1 MKQKNKKLAKVY
13 HYDLY
18 GKRDDKYK
26 FLDDKSVN
34 TIEWNELEYKEPYYF
49 FAPKDFEANDTY
61 KKMISLKSL
70 YTYFGSAL
78 NSERNDICVNFSKS
92 NSEKVISDFKNLD
105 YESLEEKYKTRD
117 SRDWKL
123 DYAINDIKINYD
135 KGSHRK
141 LSYKPF
147 DTRWIFYTGKSRGFI
162 GTPSIGSMR
171 HMLEVNLAL
180 IVSKQSQKDDFKHVF
195 TSTYLIDRSLTGN
208 AGAFGA
214 GYVFPLYLYPE
225 AGEQATLDQSS
236 ELTTPSFGHPS
247 RGEELGRKPN
257 FDMKLVGEIAKGLG
271 LEFRDVAPWDS
282 TTPSF
287 GHPSKGGECR
297 EKESED
303 SPPVGGV
310 GCEASRGGSNE
321 YFTPIDLLDYI
332 YAVLHSPTYREK
344 YKEFLKIDFPRVPY
358 PKDKKKFWALVDLGS
373 QIRQLHLLETA
384 DKYITSYPNDGSNI
398 VERKMTKNSIGYE
411 QTGDGIGRVWINDE
425 QYFDGVPEVAWEF
438 YIGGYQPAQ
447 KWLKDRVGREL
458 NFEDINHY
466 QKIIV
471 ALKETD
477 RLMKEIDSIGV
488 E

>member
-1 MKQKNKKLAKVY
+1 MKKNKKLAKVY

-18 GKRDDKYK
+18 GKRDEKYK
-26 FLDDKSVN
+26 FLDEKSVN
-34 TIEWNELEYKEPYYF
+34 NIEWNELEYNEPYYF
-49 FAPKDFEANDTY
+49 FVSKDFEDIKSYNSGFNVSEIFNDYNSGIQT
-61 KKMISLKSL
+61 KNDSITVHFNESSLNKII
-70 YTYFGSAL
+70 
-78 NSERNDICVNFSKS
+78 NDFS
-92 NSEKVISDFKNLD
+92 NLSV
-105 YESLEEKYKTRD
+105 EELKEKYLIKDGVWKTVEA
-117 SRDWKL
+117 KK
-123 DYAINDIKINYD
+123 DILEK
-135 KGSHRK
+135 
-141 LSYKPF
+141 SYKMTKVLYKLF
-147 DTRWIFYTGKSRGFI
+147 DYRYTILTRRSGGFI
-162 GTPSIGSMR
+162 GRPRGKVMLDMTNSNIGLCLMR
-171 HMLEVNLAL
+171 TTVDSKTYSNIFLSEIPIDLNLYGFQTF
-180 IVSKQSQKDDFKHVF
+180 I
-195 TSTYLIDRSLTGN
+195 
-208 AGAFGA
+208 
-214 GYVFPLYLYPE
+214 FPLYLYPE

-236 ELTTPSFGHPS
+236 SEPTTPSFGHPS
-247 RGEELGRKPN
+247 R
-257 FDMKLVGEIAKGLG
+257 
-271 LEFRDVAPWDS
+271 
-282 TTPSF
+282 
-287 GHPSKGGECR
+287 GGECR

-310 GCEASRGGSNE
+310 GYEASRGGSNE

-358 PKDKKKFWALVDLGS
+358 PKDKKKFWQLVDLGS

-384 DKYITSYPNDGSNI
+384 DKYITSYPNDGTNI

-411 QTGDGIGRVWINDE
+411 QTGDGVGRVWINDE

-471 ALKETD
+471 ALTETD
-477 RLMKEIDSIGV
+477 RLMKEVDKVGV

>member
-1 MKQKNKKLAKVY
+1 MKKNKKLAQVY

-18 GKRDDKYK
+18 GKRDEKYK
-26 FLDDKSVN
+26 FLDEKSVN
-34 TIEWNELEYKEPYYF
+34 TIEWNELDIREPDYF
-49 FAPKDFEANDTY
+49 FVNKNYDVFEQYNIGFS
-61 KKMISLKSL
+61 ISDLIRSIA
-70 YTYFGSAL
+70 TGIQ
-78 NSERNDICVNFSKS
+78 SERDVLVYSVNEINLNKI
-92 NSEKVISDFKNLD
+92 ISDISNYNIDEFRELYK
-105 YESLEEKYKTRD
+105 LEKD
-117 SRDWKL
+117 GRDWNL
-123 DYAINDIKINYD
+123 SSAMQDINNSLIHKIYI
-135 KGSHRK
+135 H
-141 LSYKPF
+141 YKPF
-147 DTRWIFYTGKSRGFI
+147 DKMFTAYTGTTKGFMAYPRKTITSNYLDSNI
-162 GTPSIGSMR
+162 GYSMRRSIGNSANWQHIFCSNVM
-171 HMLEVNLAL
+171 VDKNFLAA
-180 IVSKQSQKDDFKHVF
+180 Q
-195 TSTYLIDRSLTGN
+195 TYN
-208 AGAFGA
+208 
-214 GYVFPLYLYPE
+214 FPLYLYPE
-225 AGEQATLDQSS
+225 AGEQVTLDQSGGA
-236 ELTTPSFGHPS
+236 TTPSFGHPS

-257 FDMKLVGEIAKGLG
+257 LDMKLVGEIAKGLG

-358 PKDKKKFWALVDLGS
+358 PKDKAKFWQLVDLGS

-384 DKYITSYPNDGSNI
+384 DKYITSYPNDGTNI

-411 QTGDGIGRVWINDE
+411 QIGDGIGRVWINDE
-425 QYFDGVPEVAWEF
+425 QYFDGIPEIAWEF

-447 KWLKDRVGREL
+447 KWLKDRQGREL
-458 NFEDINHY
+458 NYEDINHY

-471 ALKETD
+471 ALTETD
-477 RLMKEIDSIGV
+477 RLMKEVDLVGV